1 MLKRPLNV
9 LISGGG
15 IAGASLAFTLA
26 RQPVFKMQ
34 TNIRLIE
41 KSPAPRTTGQA
52 VDIRGPG
59 NVMRNHDYGLVDI
72 VQVLM

>member
-1 MLKRPLNV
+1 MSHQPLNI

-26 RQPVFKMQ
+26 RQPGFKMQ
-34 TNIRLIE
+34 PNITLIE
-41 KSPAPRTTGQA
+41 KAPEPRTTGQA

-59 NVMRNHDYGLVDI
+59 NDARNHESARPNIL
-72 VQVLM
+72 

>member
-1 MLKRPLNV
+1 MSQRPLNI

-26 RQPVFKMQ
+26 RQPGFQMQ
-34 TNIRLIE
+34 PIITLIE

-59 NVMRNHDYGLVDI
+59 ENNETRVAIADI
-72 VQVLM
+72 

>member
-1 MLKRPLNV
+1 MSQQPLNI

-26 RQPVFKMQ
+26 RQPGFKLQ
-34 TNIRLIE
+34 PNITLIE
-41 KSPAPRTTGQA
+41 KASAPRTTGQA

-59 NVMRNHDYGLVDI
+59 NG
-72 VQVLM
+72 VQIHQ